1 MLANAVFANDRRAS
15 GVNIPLSPRTP
26 EADGPDGPAGGIFVF
41 LTAS

>member
-26 EADGPDGPAGGIFVF
+26 EADGPASGIFVF
-41 LTAS
+41 LTTS